1 MLSNVTGSPVRSCKV
16 PEVMIV
22 SPMFRPCNTCT
33 SASVRMPVVISTG
46 CAFPEFIK
54 ENLIL
59 AHFRN
64 DGLGGYGK
72 CVLYFVLIQL
82 DTGITARQYGA
93 VGIGIERTDSQCMG
107 RGVYL

>member
-46 CAFPEFIK
+46 CAFPDYK
-54 ENLIL
+54 EIYLPFPTM
-59 AHFRN
+59 ASEVRQVRFVFRP
-64 DGLGGYGK
+64 
-72 CVLYFVLIQL
+72 IQL
-82 DTGITARQYGA
+82 DTGITAGSTA
-93 VGIGIERTDSQCMG
+93 LLALG
-107 RGVYL
+107 

>member
-46 CAFPEFIK
+46 CAFLIYKGKSYPCPFPERWPRRVRQVRFV
-54 ENLIL
+54 
-59 AHFRN
+59 FRP
-64 DGLGGYGK
+64 YS
-72 CVLYFVLIQL
+72 
-82 DTGITARQYGA
+82 A
-93 VGIGIERTDSQCMG
+93 
-107 RGVYL
+107 

>member
-46 CAFPEFIK
+46 CAFPDLPQI
-54 ENLIL
+54 
-59 AHFRN
+59 RN
-64 DGLGGYGK
+64 
-72 CVLYFVLIQL
+72 
-82 DTGITARQYGA
+82 
-93 VGIGIERTDSQCMG
+93 
-107 RGVYL
+107 